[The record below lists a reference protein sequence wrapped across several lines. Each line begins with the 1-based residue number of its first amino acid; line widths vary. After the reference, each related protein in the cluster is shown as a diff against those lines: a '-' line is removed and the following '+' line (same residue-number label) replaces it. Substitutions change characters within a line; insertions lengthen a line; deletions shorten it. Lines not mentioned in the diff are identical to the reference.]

1 VRNALDAGYTQ
12 RGFFFGNEPP
22 DFPDKL
28 YVQPGE
34 PRRIGASA
42 WVALL

>member
-1 VRNALDAGYTQ
+1 MRNALDERYAM

-28 YVQPGE
+28 YVQLAE
-34 PRRIGASA
+34 PRSMGLSMTWNLR
-42 WVALL
+42 